1 MTYAVAD
8 LRDWQPERPVDV
20 LVSNATLQWIP
31 GHLELLPS
39 LVAAVAPGGWFAFQV
54 PGNFDEPSHTI
65 RAELAAE
72 APYAE
77 HTANVATPSSHD
89 PAVYYDAL
97 TAAGCSVDVWETT
110 YTHVLRG
117 RRPRLHVGVRH
128 RRPPDP
134 AGAAE
139 RPAAELRG
147 GVQAPAG
154 RGLPGPCRRHGAAAV
169 PAGVRGGPGRLV
181 RLHHVQ
187 VCCPRGGEADAR
199 RFYGEGLGMTE
210 VEKPAELAGR
220 GGAWFRAYDDDG
232 RVTAEVH
239 VGVEE
244 PFAPAR
250 KAHPALLL
258 PSPEVLEEVVA
269 RLERL
274 GYERGPQRV
283 EHVPGLPQGARERR
297 IRQSGRTSGLTC
309 SGRRSNRNRPV
320 DSTLFRR
327 GPSLEPVVFL
337 GGSDAGVTQAEAPT
351 STGTTQVVNRI
362 KRAQGQLSGVLRML
376 EEGRDLQEIV
386 NQLKAVSRALDRAG
400 FAIIAV
406 ELRESARKGAVSE
419 EELDQLERFFLSL
432 A

>member
-20 LVSNATLQWIP
+20 LVSNATLQWVP

-117 RRPRLHVGVRH
+117 ADPVFTWVSGTGARPTLQALPDDL
-128 RRPPDP
+128 RP
-134 AGAAE
+134 
-139 RPAAELRG
+139 ELRG

-154 RGLPGPCRRHGAAAV
+154 RGLPGPRRRHRAAAV
-169 PAGVRGGPGRLV
+169 PSGLRGGAGRRLV
-181 RLHHVQ
+181 TERLHHVQ

-220 GGAWFRAYDDDG
+220 GGAWFRAYDDEG
-232 RVTAEVH
+232 RVTAELH

-250 KAHPALLL
+250 KAHPAFAAALT
-258 PSPEVLEEVVA
+258 
-269 RLERL
+269 
-274 GYERGPQRV
+274 RGAGGGR
-283 EHVPGLPQGARERR
+283 GAAGASWGSR
-297 IRQSGRTSGLTC
+297 STAASRT
-309 SGRRSNRNRPV
+309 R
-320 DSTLFRR
+320 
-327 GPSLEPVVFL
+327 
-337 GGSDAGVTQAEAPT
+337 
-351 STGTTQVVNRI
+351 
-362 KRAQGQLSGVLRML
+362 
-376 EEGRDLQEIV
+376 
-386 NQLKAVSRALDRAG
+386 SRATAG
-400 FAIIAV
+400 CT
-406 ELRESARKGAVSE
+406 
-419 EELDQLERFFLSL
+419 
-432 A
+432 